1 MKKKNKAKKSITAV
15 GAVVAAGLTPGMVT
29 GAPVP
34 ESLNTD
40 MNLTAADA
48 VSIDGNLYEF
58 EDLFAMN
65 QGTPYPV
72 DQIVVVYG
80 SPKAMKAMKEKNKKR
95 QKELV
100 IIDSLN
106 NELSKMQNEIDDLRE
121 QVRNVARHQDYIQRA
136 IQDSYKLVYGPPRPR
151 FTLDNAESLRSIIS
165 IDKTEAI
172 NLVQDKV
179 LGYAYKIVDKPVNPK
194 DNIFND
200 LKLNTQQLEAFK
212 QRIYEELGVTI
223 TSDMMKKLGTLERI
237 ANFIVEVAT
246 PIK

>member
-106 NELSKMQNEIDDLRE
+106 N
-121 QVRNVARHQDYIQRA
+121 
-136 IQDSYKLVYGPPRPR
+136 
-151 FTLDNAESLRSIIS
+151 
-165 IDKTEAI
+165 
-172 NLVQDKV
+172 
-179 LGYAYKIVDKPVNPK
+179 
-194 DNIFND
+194 
-200 LKLNTQQLEAFK
+200 
-212 QRIYEELGVTI
+212 
-223 TSDMMKKLGTLERI
+223 
-237 ANFIVEVAT
+237 
-246 PIK
+246 